1 MKRFGYI
8 NKGNTAFSAYMN
20 IQKLI
25 LIGVRV
31 PVHRYEIHAL
41 AY

>member
-1 MKRFGYI
+1 M
-8 NKGNTAFSAYMN
+8 NMGNTAFNAYMN

-31 PVHRYEIHAL
+31 PVHRYENHAL